1 MTRDDVINAY
11 FAWMC
16 DLVADEEHA
25 DYRKLLMY
33 LHTVPFR
40 YSVAHDDNR
49 ASDGVDLRYRF
60 VEVLDHDYY
69 VSYLNESPCSV
80 LEMMVALAVRCEEQ
94 IMDNPDSGNRTS
106 YWFWGMIDNLGL
118 FTETDNRFDKSYA
131 SGIVNRFL
139 NRTYDADGTG
149 GLFTVKHCSWDLR
162 NVEIWYQMCWYLD
175 EILDI

>member
-1 MTRDDVINAY
+1 
-11 FAWMC
+11 
-16 DLVADEEHA
+16 
-25 DYRKLLMY
+25 
-33 LHTVPFR
+33 
-40 YSVAHDDNR
+40 
-49 ASDGVDLRYRF
+49 
-60 VEVLDHDYY
+60 
-69 VSYLNESPCSV
+69 
-80 LEMMVALAVRCEEQ
+80 MMVALAVRCEEQ

-162 NVEIWYQMCWYLD
+162 NVEIWYQRCWYLD